1 MKKLQ
6 MISAIALT
14 LTLVGQAQAGVVGGS
29 SNVLKVAIS
38 QSVVNGGPHT
48 SGLAGIAVPA
58 TGLTGFVDFQ
68 GLTTYTTIDANGI
81 HTLNYPYS
89 TAEPANHRELGVFN
103 FAQVG
108 TADVWY
114 GEWSPT
120 GEVADANRTVYYS
133 GANADTS
140 VPSAGT
146 ATYDVTA
153 TNNYY
158 LSGNDLLT
166 GTLTADFGAAT
177 LSGSMTNSLYG
188 INIGT
193 TTINSDA
200 SVTGTGTASATLLG
214 FIPVASGG
222 DVSAQFYNGQVDLA
236 GMVDF
241 NDTLLDTAFGGTK
254 N

>member
-6 MISAIALT
+6 IISAMALT
-14 LTLVGQAQAGVVGGS
+14 VALIGNAQAGVAGGS
-29 SNVLKVAIS
+29 SSSSI
-38 QSVVNGGPHT
+38 VVGDSTVSFPPHT
-48 SGLAGIAVPA
+48 AGLAGISVPA
-58 TGLTGFVDFQ
+58 TAASGLVDFQ
-68 GLTTYTTIDANGI
+68 GLTAYGTADSNGI
-81 HTLNYPYS
+81 YTLSFPYVGAPTS
-89 TAEPANHRELGVFN
+89 HNDLGVFN

-120 GEVADANRTVYYS
+120 GEVVDANRTVYYS

-177 LSGSMTNSLYG
+177 LTGSMTNSLYG

-200 SVTGTGTASATLLG
+200 SVTGAGTASATFLG

>member
-1 MKKLQ
+1 MNKLQ
-6 MISAIALT
+6 IISAIALT
-14 LTLVGQAQAGVVGGS
+14 FTLASHSQAGVVGAS
-29 SNVLKVAIS
+29 SNTDNIQVGTSNVPFP
-38 QSVVNGGPHT
+38 PHT
-48 SGLAGIAVPA
+48 VGRAGISVPA
-58 TGLTGFVDFQ
+58 TSSSGLVDLQ
-68 GLTTYTTIDANGI
+68 GLSSYGIIDSNGI
-81 HTLNYPYS
+81 YTLSFPYVGAPTS
-89 TAEPANHRELGVFN
+89 HNDLGVFN
-103 FAQVG
+103 FAKVG

-158 LSGNDLLT
+158 LSGNALLT

-200 SVTGTGTASATLLG
+200 SVTGAGTASATMLG
-214 FIPVASGG
+214 FIPLASGG

-241 NDTLLDTAFGGTK
+241 NGTIFDTAFGGTK